1 MDGRFPS
8 TVTSKE
14 YVSLYTSETQNN
26 RPILTKPT
34 VTTCKTANNNTIPI
48 LSAPSNGEK
57 RNKLMS
63 LWNKSSTSETT
74 AQKQILSTTIKSDT
88 NDSPQTS
95 PPHFYIFH
103 RSKREPCFYIGSV
116 LLMKATPTEPSFDQ
130 LPGKRAA
137 KLSKRGRGKGAG
149 LAANTETWVWC
160 GGVAKY
166 EYGHSEKFWITTF
179 QRGLESWV
187 FINVWVKIIFVML

>member
-63 LWNKSSTSETT
+63 L
-74 AQKQILSTTIKSDT
+74 
-88 NDSPQTS
+88 
-95 PPHFYIFH
+95 
-103 RSKREPCFYIGSV
+103 
-116 LLMKATPTEPSFDQ
+116 
-130 LPGKRAA
+130 
-137 KLSKRGRGKGAG
+137 
-149 LAANTETWVWC
+149 
-160 GGVAKY
+160 
-166 EYGHSEKFWITTF
+166 
-179 QRGLESWV
+179 
-187 FINVWVKIIFVML
+187 